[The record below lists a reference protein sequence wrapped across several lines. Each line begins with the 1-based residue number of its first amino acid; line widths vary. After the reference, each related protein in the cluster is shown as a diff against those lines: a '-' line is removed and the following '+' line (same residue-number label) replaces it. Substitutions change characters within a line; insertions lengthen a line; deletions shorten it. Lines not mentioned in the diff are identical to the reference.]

1 MINQLHKTEKFAL
14 WMDNLRDIRARAR
27 IQVRLDRLARGNA
40 GDHKSVGGGVVE
52 LRIDYGAGYR
62 VYYTFRGQTIIFL
75 LIGGDKS
82 TQQTDIDM
90 AQQLAKQLE
99 N

>member
-1 MINQLHKTEKFAL
+1 
-14 WMDNLRDIRARAR
+14 MDNLRDIRARAR

-62 VYYTFRGQTIIFL
+62 VYYTSQRQVIIFL

-82 TQQTDIDM
+82 TQQADIDM
-90 AQQLAKQLE
+90 AQHLAKQLE

>member
-1 MINQLHKTEKFAL
+1 MNQLHKTEKFAL
-14 WMDNLRDIRARAR
+14 WMDKLRDIRARAR

-40 GDHKSVGGGVVE
+40 GDHKSVGGGVIE

-62 VYYTFRGQTIIFL
+62 VYYTSQRQTIIFL

-82 TQQTDIDM
+82 TQQADIDM

>member
-1 MINQLHKTEKFAL
+1 MINQLRKTEKFAH

-62 VYYTFRGQTIIFL
+62 VYYTYQKQTIIFL

-82 TQQTDIDM
+82 TQQADIDM

>member
-1 MINQLHKTEKFAL
+1 MNQLHKTEKFAL

-40 GDHKSVGGGVVE
+40 GDHKFVGGGVIE

-62 VYYTFRGQTIIFL
+62 VYYTYQKQTIIFL

-82 TQQTDIDM
+82 TQQADIDM

>member
-1 MINQLHKTEKFAL
+1 MNQLHKTEKFAL

-62 VYYTFRGQTIIFL
+62 VYYTSQRQTIIFL

-82 TQQTDIDM
+82 TQQADIDM

>member
-1 MINQLHKTEKFAL
+1 MNQLHKTEKFAI

-40 GDHKSVGGGVVE
+40 GDHKSVGGGVIE

-62 VYYTFRGQTIIFL
+62 VYYNFRGQTIIFL

-82 TQQTDIDM
+82 TQQADIDM

>member
-1 MINQLHKTEKFAL
+1 MINQLHKTENFAR
-14 WMDNLRDIRARAR
+14 WMDSLRDIRARAR

-40 GDHKSVGGGVVE
+40 GDHKSVGGGVIE

-62 VYYTFRGQTIIFL
+62 VYYTSQRQTIIFL

-82 TQQTDIDM
+82 TQQADIDM